1 MEADALVRKA
11 TTLSSELSTLLP
23 NALSAISTQS
33 AALKTQQ
40 AELTAREANLQKLE
54 AALKAR
60 ESAVKARE
68 EKCAKRE
75 AECEA
80 ASTKNQEGARAL
92 GEREQDLLR
101 KQESWTATTKSTP
114 PPRSADGSVDSLQMQ
129 VLARATA
136 TALLKHGIA
145 SARAARATTDA
156 SA

>member
-60 ESAVKARE
+60 ESAVK
-68 EKCAKRE
+68 
-75 AECEA
+75 
-80 ASTKNQEGARAL
+80 RAL